1 MAALYYYLVRSCGQQ
16 LWTFFLRVKDTG
28 EISGIG
34 DNARNSFEWS
44 IFPALTLPIRSSSS
58 STIGFFFCSS
68 HESLFVNGGFHIIIV
83 PAAVRLP
90 II

>member
-44 IFPALTLPIRSSSS
+44 IFAALTLPIRSSSS
-58 STIGFFFCSS
+58 ATIGLRTNQ
-68 HESLFVNGGFHIIIV
+68 SLNGGFHIIIV